1 MVPTSVSLELGNA
14 CVKAIGSAQRA
25 GGHAGSGCDL
35 IAYTESKRAALPQ
48 QSRAA
53 FFHAVFDEGL
63 VLARRDA
70 EVTSPANA
78 S

>member
-35 IAYTESKRAALPQ
+35 IVYTESE
-48 QSRAA
+48 RAA